1 MISQLSMQTTGA
13 YWQLITQLGSSSL
26 LFPVLAISVAT
37 LWMSDQKVA
46 IYLWLTAL
54 TLAVTVTLATKLLFL
69 GWGIGIASLDFT
81 GVSGHTLLATSILP
95 ILFFSVGG
103 GAQTKLRNIGLWFGL
118 LLGFAVG
125 VSRVVLGM
133 HSISEVI
140 AGWVLGLIVC
150 SVAIYAIKSHRQGL
164 VYLQLLILSLL
175 LVFGSAT
182 PNYIPAHDMSV
193 KLALYLSGHDQPF
206 TRSYF
211 TAATPPSQL

>member
-1 MISQLSMQTTGA
+1 MITQIPMQANAA

-26 LFPVLAISVAT
+26 LFPVFAISVAM
-37 LWMSDQKVA
+37 LWMSNQKTA
-46 IYLWLTAL
+46 IYCWLTAL
-54 TLAVTVTLATKLLFL
+54 TLAVILTLTTKLMFL

-81 GVSGHTLLATSILP
+81 GISGHSLLATSILP

-103 GAQTKLRNIGLWFGL
+103 GAQTKLRNFGLWFGL

-133 HSISEVI
+133 HSVSEVV
-140 AGWVLGLIVC
+140 AGCLLGLIVC
-150 SVAIYAIKSHRQGL
+150 SLAIYTMKNQRYGL
-164 VYLQLLILSLL
+164 VYLQLIILSLL
-175 LVFGSAT
+175 LALGSTT

-193 KLALYLSGHDQPF
+193 RLALFLSGHDQPF

-211 TAATPPSQL
+211 ITAKTPN